1 MGGRY
6 PSSKGQR
13 CECNFCAAAWGGIDH
28 RAAAQASAHVVERL
42 PASVDVVFSG
52 LEVGLRVVTGAAL
65 STCAPAAS
73 PLRQAYVDY
82 GGGVDRGRF
91 SWDLITTHVAAAG
104 GLPGVRRCS
113 DCGGVNVVDASTGAN
128 AWRRGPAANQT
139 YLVLEDAAAAQRVID
154 RLLCQPP
161 RLGAS
166 APNDVPFA
174 AFAREGPIE

>member
-1 MGGRY
+1 MLS
-6 PSSKGQR
+6 PS
-13 CECNFCAAAWGGIDH
+13 
-28 RAAAQASAHVVERL
+28 
-42 PASVDVVFSG
+42 

-82 GGGVDRGRF
+82 GGGVDRGRY

-113 DCGGVNVVDASTGAN
+113 DCGGVNVVDASSGAN

-139 YLVLEDAAAAQRVID
+139 YLVLEDAADAQRVID

-161 RLGAS
+161 RLGAKHW
-166 APNDVPFA
+166 AAEVVQEDLRDLA
-174 AFAREGPIE
+174 AFPAARAALDHDHTVA